1 MDFWYAVLSVLN
13 TQATE
18 PVPYGMFHLAWFAGS
33 ILLGVLLCRLRP
45 EGEEKFVRRLLLI
58 TAVVC
63 LVAEAYRQ
71 VHYGFTLEGGQ
82 VIPDYRWY
90 IFPFQFC
97 STPMY
102 VALMAAIAPRGRLHN
117 ALCAYLATFA
127 LFAGTAVMVYPV
139 TIYTATIGINIGTSI
154 CHGSM
159 IMLGIYLCYSGYVP
173 QDRTTLRR
181 AVPVFG
187 VCVLIAMLLNELA
200 HLSGLL
206 SEHTFN
212 MFFISPYCDPSL
224 PVYSLV
230 QEVLP
235 FPACLIVYIAGFTA
249 ASWLILLAGMGIA
262 RLARRPRKAHA
273 ARTKSPAIALR

>member
-212 MFFISPYCDPSL
+212 MFFISPYCEPSL
-224 PVYSLV
+224 PVYSIVQQYVDYPFCLV
-230 QEVLP
+230 FYILG
-235 FPACLIVYIAGFTA
+235 FAAAAGIIHRLLCL
-249 ASWLILLAGMGIA
+249 LCRPL
-262 RLARRPRKAHA
+262 RRPGKPY
-273 ARTKSPAIALR
+273 ARTFS